1 MKYLLVAAL
10 GLLIGAAAAG
20 AAIYYNPFTMTKSA
34 HLDVA
39 DRALHYSLP
48 SEVLGF
54 ALGDAIM
61 PPGTPKRDGSLWEE
75 TIDRTAMLSLVL
87 DDAHDNPTAIASR
100 LLAVSPRTDF
110 VLSGVRVNDYWL
122 LTIPGEGTLFLRAE
136 TNVWPFLKE
145 TLPVWYL
152 GRPWKGPSEYSPT
165 ARPSCSAP
173 PAASWVS
180 RAARSRNIG
189 SPISIPRHAA
199 PPPPASS
206 TCGSAR
212 PKSRRAN
219 SVASGARSLARRRG
233 NGSQINPTST
243 DPCADRG
250 ARPRRS

>member
-34 HLDVA
+34 QLDVA

-54 ALGDAIM
+54 ALGDAVM

-87 DDAHDNPTAIASR
+87 DDAHDNPSAIASR

-152 GRPWKGPSEYSPT
+152 GRPWKGPSDYSPT
-165 ARPSCSAP
+165 AGPGELGAAVVLGATGRFVGLEGSAIEKYRLTDLDP
-173 PAASWVS
+173 
-180 RAARSRNIG
+180 AARS
-189 SPISIPRHAA
+189 AA
-199 PPPPASS
+199 ATGELDLRLSASQV
-206 TCGSAR
+206 A
-212 PKSRRAN
+212 KSE
-219 SVASGARSLARRRG
+219 
-233 NGSQINPTST
+233 
-243 DPCADRG
+243 
-250 ARPRRS
+250 